1 MSGKYQK
8 VAYYPGCALEGTGHA
23 YNRSTKELGK
33 ALGLEITELKNWNC
47 CGAMEVKNVDPKL
60 QTYLSARNLS
70 IAEKMGF
77 DTVMAPCNG
86 CYHNLKKAEYDL
98 ANDPGSREVT
108 DRLSRKAGHETY
120 EAGKVETIHALD
132 WIKQAIG
139 EEGLKARVK
148 NSLNGLKVANYYGCM
163 YTRPRHI
170 FPEKDKGPGSES
182 TSKPHFMDDLLA
194 AAGAENVE
202 YPLKT
207 ACCGGAH
214 TLSDSDTSTK
224 LVLNLLTTAE
234 ACGADVIATECPT
247 CHTGLEMHQV
257 RAEKVFGR
265 KTSVKILYFTQLLG
279 MALGLSARRVG
290 VHENFSEIL
299 SVPAGKRV
307 GLMIDAPA
315 KPLDDIAA
323 RLEAIIASSDSALVA
338 SAPSLADE
346 LLALGEMILE
356 HWLSARGVT
365 PTTGAVEGFR
375 LLALHRQG
383 ARGDASF
390 NACRET
396 CRELV
401 YHRNLVGLDPAHMD
415 AARRLRLGAMVAK
428 HLLLFIGGKLEVAE
442 VGEFCC
448 SARPLRQHE
457 TNTQSAE
464 IA

>member
-1 MSGKYQK
+1 MSSGKYKK

-23 YNRSTKELGK
+23 YNRSTKAVGK
-33 ALGLEITELKNWNC
+33 ALGLELTELKNWNC

-70 IAEKMGF
+70 IAEDMGF

-98 ANDPGSREVT
+98 KNDDASREVNA
-108 DRLSRKAGHETY
+108 RLAGKAGHTTY

-132 WIKQAIG
+132 WIKESIG

-148 NSLNGLKVANYYGCM
+148 NSLKGLKVANYYGCM

-170 FPEKDKGPGSES
+170 FPEKDQGAGSES
-182 TSKPHFMDDLLA
+182 TSQPHFMDDLLA
-194 AAGAENVE
+194 AAGAENVN

-265 KTSVKILYFTQLLG
+265 KTTVKILYFTQLIG
-279 MALGLSARRVG
+279 MALGLSPRKVG
-290 VHENFSEIL
+290 VHENL
-299 SVPAGKRV
+299 S
-307 GLMIDAPA
+307 D
-315 KPLDDIAA
+315 
-323 RLEAIIASSDSALVA
+323 SSDL
-338 SAPSLADE
+338 
-346 LLALGEMILE
+346 IR
-356 HWLSARGVT
+356 ARG
-365 PTTGAVEGFR
+365 
-375 LLALHRQG
+375 
-383 ARGDASF
+383 
-390 NACRET
+390 
-396 CRELV
+396 
-401 YHRNLVGLDPAHMD
+401 
-415 AARRLRLGAMVAK
+415 LG
-428 HLLLFIGGKLEVAE
+428 
-442 VGEFCC
+442 
-448 SARPLRQHE
+448 
-457 TNTQSAE
+457 
-464 IA
+464 